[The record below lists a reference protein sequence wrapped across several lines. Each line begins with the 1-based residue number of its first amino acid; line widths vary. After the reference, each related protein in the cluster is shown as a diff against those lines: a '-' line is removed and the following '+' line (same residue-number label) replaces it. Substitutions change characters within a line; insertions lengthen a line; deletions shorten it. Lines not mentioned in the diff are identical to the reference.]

1 MAKKKLSRREE
12 YELYKDSEY
21 QRPQGS
27 ARKRKAKLTEMIPVR
42 FSRDVLD
49 EVRRLADA
57 DDRST
62 SAWIRRAVERELE
75 RQRSAS

>member
-1 MAKKKLSRREE
+1 MSKKRLSRSEE
-12 YELYKDSEY
+12 YELYKDPEY
-21 QRPQGS
+21 QRPQGP

-42 FSRDVLD
+42 FPRDVLD

-62 SAWIRRAVERELE
+62 SAWIRRAVERELD